1 MLKKEF
7 VKLEDSGPVYRLQ
20 MPEGGI
26 PWQKFLDLHFDDAY
40 TIFWLIAYAE
50 FMGISLNV
58 LINMNEES
66 FSKVLNSFWKNIEYF
81 DSKEKI

>member
-1 MLKKEF
+1 MCCRNYNQ
-7 VKLEDSGPVYRLQ
+7 VH
-20 MPEGGI
+20 
-26 PWQKFLDLHFDDAY
+26 LHFDDAY

-66 FSKVLNSFWKNIEYF
+66 FLKVLNSFWKNIEYF